1 VLSADRDIV
10 ILQLRARKIHL
21 LICWIGKADGNRAV
35 SSRFNDGDSPN
46 ALSSVHLK
54 PTKISVHNLDSTRSF
69 YQSFLRLLH
78 HPVLKMLL
86 CYWTILVTCAC
97 CIAAAT
103 TKKQPYQHYPITG
116 THTGVNSKTG
126 ARPARRNIIEL
137 LTDNPQW

>member
-1 VLSADRDIV
+1 LSFCNYA
-10 ILQLRARKIHL
+10 LGKFHL

-35 SSRFNDGDSPN
+35 ASRFNDGDSPKTPSVLYISSPPKYLFTILIRPD
-46 ALSSVHLK
+46 LSIK
-54 PTKISVHNLDSTRSF
+54 A
-69 YQSFLRLLH
+69 FLRLLH

-86 CYWTILVTCAC
+86 CYWTILLTYAC

-126 ARPARRNIIEL
+126 ARPARLNILEL